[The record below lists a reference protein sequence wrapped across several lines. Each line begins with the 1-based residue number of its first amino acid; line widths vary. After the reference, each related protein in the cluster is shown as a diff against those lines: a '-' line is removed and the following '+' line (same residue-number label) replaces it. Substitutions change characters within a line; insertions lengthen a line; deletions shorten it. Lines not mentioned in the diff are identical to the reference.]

1 MSSGGVE
8 AVGAGTVT
16 AELSSSNLQDC
27 QVSLILNG
35 SAGNSTEVED
45 GDSISVEVQA
55 VGNCSCCETKRDCE
69 GGSQSASLWMSK
81 SGRENK
87 TIVMNKSVLEQKIK
101 FVVDRVKR
109 RSRGLRRSN

>member
-1 MSSGGVE
+1 
-8 AVGAGTVT
+8 
-16 AELSSSNLQDC
+16 
-27 QVSLILNG
+27 
-35 SAGNSTEVED
+35 
-45 GDSISVEVQA
+45 
-55 VGNCSCCETKRDCE
+55 
-69 GGSQSASLWMSK
+69 MSK